1 MKDILIYGAGGFGRE
16 IACLI
21 RNINKKENSW
31 NLIGFLDDNESL
43 WGTTNEYGKV
53 LGGIDFLNSY
63 QDDIAVTLA
72 IGSPKA
78 VSLVVG
84 KISNPKVS
92 YPNIVSPDVLFA
104 DENNYYLGKGN
115 IIQRQC
121 TFSCNV
127 HLGDFNTLNSSV
139 GIGHDA
145 VIGSYNAF
153 MPAVRIS
160 GEVKIGDGN
169 FFGVSSVVLQQIK
182 IGNNIKLAAGSV
194 LMTKPKDENVYM
206 GIPAKKFQY

>member
-1 MKDILIYGAGGFGRE
+1 MKDILVYGAGGFGRE

-21 RNINKKENSW
+21 RNINKEENTW
-31 NLIGFLDDNESL
+31 NILGFLDDNEDL
-43 WGTTNEYGKV
+43 WGSRNEYGEV
-53 LGGIDFLNSY
+53 LGGNDYLNSY
-63 QDDIAVTLA
+63 PHEVAVTMA

-78 VSLVVG
+78 VETAVG
-84 KISNPKVS
+84 KISNTKV
-92 YPNIVSPDVLFA
+92 YFPNLISPDVLFA
-104 DENNYYLGKGN
+104 DENNYQIGKGN

-127 HLGDFNTLNSSV
+127 RLGDFNALNSGV

-145 VIGSYNAF
+145 EIGSFNSF

-160 GEVKIGDGN
+160 GEVKIGNGN

-194 LMTKPKDENVYM
+194 LMTKPKDGIVYM

>member
-21 RNINKKENSW
+21 RNINKKENTW
-31 NLIGFLDDNESL
+31 NILGFLDDNDAL
-43 WGTTNEYGKV
+43 WGSTNEYGKV
-53 LGGIDFLNSY
+53 LGGIDYLNSY
-63 QDDIAVTLA
+63 PNEVAVTMA

-78 VSLVVG
+78 VEIVAG
-84 KISNPKVS
+84 KINNPQVS
-92 YPNIVSPDVLFA
+92 FPNLISPDVLFA
-104 DENNYYLGKGN
+104 DENNYKLGKGN

-127 HLGDFNTLNSSV
+127 QLGDFNALNSGV

-145 VIGSYNAF
+145 MIGSFNSF

-160 GEVKIGDGN
+160 GEVKIGNGN

-194 LMTKPKDENVYM
+194 LMTKPKDGIVYM

>member
-1 MKDILIYGAGGFGRE
+1 MEDILIYGAGGFGRE

-21 RNINKKENSW
+21 RNINKKESTW
-31 NLIGFLDDNESL
+31 NILGFLDDNEAL
-43 WGTTNEYGKV
+43 WGTSNEYGEV
-53 LGGIDFLNSY
+53 LGGIDYLNGY
-63 QDDIAVTLA
+63 PHEVAVTMA

-78 VSLVVG
+78 VEIVIG
-84 KISNPKVS
+84 KVKNTKVS
-92 YPNIVSPDVLFA
+92 FPNLISPDVLFA
-104 DENNYYLGKGN
+104 DENSYQLGMGN

-127 HLGDFNTLNSSV
+127 QLGDFNALNSGV
-139 GIGHDA
+139 GMGHDA
-145 VIGSYNAF
+145 KIGSFNSF

-160 GEVKIGDGN
+160 GEVKIGNGN

-194 LMTKPKDENVYM
+194 LMTKPKDGVVYM

>member
-21 RNINKKENSW
+21 RNINKKESTW
-31 NLIGFLDDNESL
+31 NILGFLDDNEAL
-43 WGTTNEYGKV
+43 WGSRNEYGEV
-53 LGGIDFLNSY
+53 LGGIDYLNCY
-63 QDDIAVTLA
+63 PHEVAVTMA

-78 VSLVVG
+78 VETAVG
-84 KISNPKVS
+84 IISNTKV
-92 YPNIVSPDVLFA
+92 YFPNLISPDVLFA
-104 DENNYYLGKGN
+104 DENNYKIGKGN

-127 HLGDFNTLNSSV
+127 RLGDFNALNSGV

-145 VIGSYNAF
+145 EIGSFNSF

-160 GEVKIGDGN
+160 GEVNIGNGN

-194 LMTKPKDENVYM
+194 LMTKPKDGIVYM